1 MAGSFVTF
9 VDEDGCGL
17 LPGGWNFPVQ
27 PTNVE
32 AAISEPVGSSL
43 FHEVCC
49 SLSGPGA
56 ELFLVCFSVLNTSS
70 LVMGG
75 VHA

>member
-1 MAGSFVTF
+1 MDSFQ
-9 VDEDGCGL
+9 E
-17 LPGGWNFPVQ
+17 GGIFLFSLQVLRMP
-27 PTNVE
+27 
-32 AAISEPVGSSL
+32 AISEPVGSSL